1 MTCRAA
7 VGVVVACALLGQ
19 PLELMACGD
28 KFLVASRGTR
38 FQRAGLVRRPAAV
51 LVYAAPGR
59 FATVLQ
65 SLGVL
70 DALRKVGYTPT
81 AVTDRAA
88 FDRALRDQRFDL
100 VLADLADSVAMT
112 PGPGTAPAVVVV
124 AFDANRD
131 ALTRAR
137 RLHDGVIKVPGRARA
152 VVDAVDDALFARAV
166 RAPLASRTGN

>member
-1 MTCRAA
+1 MTCRVS
-7 VGVVVACALLGQ
+7 VGLVVACALLGQ
-19 PLELMACGD
+19 PLALMACGD

-38 FQRAGLVRRPAAV
+38 FQRAGLARRPAAL

-59 FATVLQ
+59 FATALQ
-65 SLGVL
+65 NLGVL

-100 VLADLADSVAMT
+100 VLADLADSAAMT
-112 PGPGTAPAVVVV
+112 LAGGPPPAMVVV
-124 AFDANRD
+124 AFESNRETL
-131 ALTRAR
+131 AQAR
-137 RLHDGVIKVPGRARA
+137 RLHDGVIKAPGRARA

-166 RAPLASRTGN
+166 RAPLTGRTGN